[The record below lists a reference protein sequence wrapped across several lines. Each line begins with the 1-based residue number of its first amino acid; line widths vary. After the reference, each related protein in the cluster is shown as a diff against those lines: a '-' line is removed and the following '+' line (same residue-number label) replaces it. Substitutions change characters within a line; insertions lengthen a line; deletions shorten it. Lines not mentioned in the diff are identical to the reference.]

1 MSKTKEIDPILAE
14 LMSPGAP
21 FEVVEKP
28 HAGQSLRM
36 FSKSPQSLCTIF
48 DNARAHGDKEFI
60 IHNDTRLSFSEFFSK
75 ADALSAWLVTQNS
88 LEKGKSVAINMKNC
102 PEWMIAYVGIVQAG
116 GVAVLVNSR
125 NDAESMVA
133 ALTDSDCVFVI
144 TDERRL
150 TKLRDAGCDI
160 PALVTDPDNQFAS
173 DDNSTPFA
181 TALAH
186 PPLSAPR
193 ELTQTDNASML
204 FTSGTTGR
212 AKAAVLNHLNVISSV
227 MNTEMAMETIIHRL
241 ANQYETA
248 VEVIKEHMPPPC
260 GLLIYPLFH
269 VSGLTSVFLT
279 TMTIG
284 GKIVMMDRWDAKQ
297 ALALVEKEK
306 ITTLSGVPATHWDML
321 NAVKETD
328 YDLSSLNSV
337 SNGGQAATQN
347 LLKNISETYP
357 NAQLGAGYGMTE
369 TTGAVSQANG
379 EAFMR
384 APQSAGLVLPMVD
397 MKIIGDDGT
406 EIPQGESGGEAG
418 EICIRGATVM
428 QGYYNRPEDTAK
440 AIKDGWMHTG
450 DIGYLDEEGY
460 LYIVDRKTDMI
471 ISGGENIYCAEIE
484 QTLGQYEAI
493 KEIAAFGVHDDRLGE
508 KLIVALT
515 LNTPIHTEQLY
526 AYAREKLADY
536 KVPHAF
542 IIEDEF
548 NYTATGKI
556 EKHKLRKA
564 FLDSEKK

>member
-1 MSKTKEIDPILAE
+1 MSKTKEIDPILTK

-21 FEVVEKP
+21 FEVVEKTLS
-28 HAGQSLRM
+28 GQSLRV
-36 FSKSPQSLCTIF
+36 FNKSPDSVCAIF
-48 DNARAHGDKEFI
+48 NAARAHGEKEFI
-60 IHNDTRLSFSEFFSK
+60 IHNYTRLTYTEFFQR
-75 ADALSAWLVTQNS
+75 ADALSAWLVAEKGLQ
-88 LEKGKSVAINMKNC
+88 KGKSVAINMKNC
-102 PEWMIAYVGIVQAG
+102 PEWMIAYVGIVQSG
-116 GVAVLVNSR
+116 GVAVLLNSR
-125 NDAESMVA
+125 NDVKSMLA
-133 ALTDSDCVFVI
+133 ALKDSDSVFVI
-144 TDERRL
+144 ADEKRL
-150 TKLRDAGCDI
+150 IKLREAGCDL
-160 PALVTDPDNQFAS
+160 PALVTDPDNLFAS
-173 DDNSTPFA
+173 DDNSTPFDTILTHA
-181 TALAH
+181 
-186 PPLSAPR
+186 PLTEPVT
-193 ELTQTDNASML
+193 LTQSDNASML

-212 AKAAVLNHLNVISSV
+212 AKAAILNHLNVISSV

-241 ANQYETA
+241 ADQYETA
-248 VEVIKEHMPPPC
+248 VDVIKEHMPPPC

-297 ALALVEKEK
+297 ALSLVEKEK
-306 ITTLSGVPATHWDML
+306 ITTLSGVPATHWDL
-321 NAVKETD
+321 LKAVKEND

-397 MKIIGDDGT
+397 MKILGDGGNDMP
-406 EIPQGESGGEAG
+406 IGEAG

-440 AIKDGWMHTG
+440 AIRNGWMHTG

-484 QTLGQYEAI
+484 QTLGQHEAI

-515 LNTPIHTEQLY
+515 LNMPTETEQLY

-542 IIEDEF
+542 IIADEF

-564 FLDSEKK
+564 FLDAEKK

>member
-1 MSKTKEIDPILAE
+1 NS
-14 LMSPGAP
+14 
-21 FEVVEKP
+21 
-28 HAGQSLRM
+28 
-36 FSKSPQSLCTIF
+36 
-48 DNARAHGDKEFI
+48 ARTHGNKEFI
-60 IHNDTRLSFSEFFSK
+60 IHNDARITYTEFFRR
-75 ADALSAWLVTQNS
+75 ADALSAWLVTEKE
-88 LEKGKSVAINMKNC
+88 LLKGKSVAINMKNC

-116 GVAVLVNSR
+116 GVAVLINSR
-125 NDAESMVA
+125 NDTESMMA
-133 ALTDSDCVFVI
+133 ALKDSDTVFVI
-144 TDERRL
+144 ADEKRL
-150 TKLRDAGCDI
+150 MKLRDAGCDL
-160 PALVTDPDNQFAS
+160 PALVSAPDSQIAS
-173 DDNSTPFA
+173 DKNSTLFDS
-181 TALAH
+181 ALNH
-186 PPLSAPR
+186 TPMTTPVN
-193 ELTQTDNASML
+193 LTQTDNASML

-212 AKAAVLNHLNVISSV
+212 AKAAILSHLNVISSV
-227 MNTEMAMETIIHRL
+227 MNTKMAMETIIHRL
-241 ANQYETA
+241 ADQYETA

-260 GLLIYPLFH
+260 GLLIFPLFH

-279 TMTIG
+279 NMTIG
-284 GKIVMMDRWDAKQ
+284 GKIVVMDRWDAKQ

-306 ITTLSGVPATHWDML
+306 ITALSGVPATHWDML
-321 NAVKETD
+321 NAIKETD

-397 MKIIGDDGT
+397 IKIIGDDGN
-406 EIPQGESGGEAG
+406 EMPLGEAG

-440 AIKDGWMHTG
+440 VMKDGWMHTG
-450 DIGYLDEEGY
+450 DVGYLDEEGY

-484 QTLGQYEAI
+484 QTLGQHEAI
-493 KEIAAFGVHDDRLGE
+493 KEIAAFGVHDNRLGE
-508 KLIVALT
+508 KLIVALS
-515 LNTPIHTEQLY
+515 LNMPTETEQLDF
-526 AYAREKLADY
+526 YAREKLADY
-536 KVPHAF
+536 KVPHAY
-542 IIEDEF
+542 IITDEF

-564 FLDSEKK
+564 FLEAEKN

>member
-1 MSKTKEIDPILAE
+1 MSKTKEIDPILTK
-14 LMSPGAP
+14 LMSPGAA
-21 FEVVEKP
+21 FEVVEKTMS
-28 HAGQSLRM
+28 GQSLRV
-36 FSKSPQSLCTIF
+36 FSQSPDSVCAIF
-48 DNARAHGDKEFI
+48 NAARMHGDKEFI
-60 IHNDTRLSFSEFFSK
+60 IHNDTRLTFTEFFK
-75 ADALSAWLVTQNS
+75 RADALSAWLVVEKGM
-88 LEKGKSVAINMKNC
+88 EKGKSVAINMKNC

-125 NDAESMVA
+125 NDSKSMMA
-133 ALTDSDCVFVI
+133 AIKDSDSVLVI
-144 TDERRL
+144 ADHKRL
-150 TKLRDAGCDI
+150 VKLREAGCNL
-160 PALVTDPDNQFAS
+160 PALVTDPDNL
-173 DDNSTPFA
+173 STPDNNCTQFDGVL
-181 TALAH
+181 TYD
-186 PPLSAPR
+186 PLP
-193 ELTQTDNASML
+193 EPVTLTQSDIASML

-212 AKAAVLNHLNVISSV
+212 AKAAILSHLNLISSV

-241 ANQYETA
+241 ADQYETA

-284 GKIVMMDRWDAKQ
+284 GKIVMMDRWEAKR
-297 ALALVEKEK
+297 ALLLVEKEK
-306 ITTLSGVPATHWDML
+306 ITTLSGVPATHWDL
-321 NAVKETD
+321 LKAIKETD

-397 MKIIGDDGT
+397 MKILGDHGNDM
-406 EIPQGESGGEAG
+406 PLGEAG

-440 AIKDGWMHTG
+440 AIRDGWMHTG

-484 QTLGQYEAI
+484 QTLGQHEAV

-515 LNTPIHTEQLY
+515 LNVPTEIEQLDV
-526 AYAREKLADY
+526 YAREKLADY

-542 IIEDEF
+542 IIADEF

-564 FLDSEKK
+564 FLDAEKK

>member
-1 MSKTKEIDPILAE
+1 MSKTKEIDPILTK

-21 FEVVEKP
+21 FEVVEKN
-28 HAGQSLRM
+28 HSGRSLRV
-36 FSKSPQSLCTIF
+36 FSQSPESVCAIF
-48 DNARAHGDKEFI
+48 NAARTHGDKEFI
-60 IHNDTRLSFSEFFSK
+60 IHNDARITYTEFFRR
-75 ADALSAWLVTQNS
+75 ADALSAWLVT
-88 LEKGKSVAINMKNC
+88 EKELLKGQSVAINMKNC

-116 GVAVLVNSR
+116 GVAVLINSR
-125 NDAESMVA
+125 NDTESMMA
-133 ALTDSDCVFVI
+133 ALKDSDSVFVI
-144 TDERRL
+144 ADEKRL
-150 TKLRDAGCDI
+150 TKLRDSGCDL
-160 PALVTDPDNQFAS
+160 PALVSAPESQFAS
-173 DDNSTPFA
+173 DKNSTLFDSVL
-181 TALAH
+181 TH
-186 PPLSAPR
+186 APMTTPVN
-193 ELTQTDNASML
+193 LTQTDNASML

-212 AKAAVLNHLNVISSV
+212 AKAAILSHLNVISSV

-241 ANQYETA
+241 ADQYDTA

-279 TMTIG
+279 NMTIG
-284 GKIVMMDRWDAKQ
+284 GKIVVMDRWDAKQ

-306 ITTLSGVPATHWDML
+306 ITALSGVPATHWDML

-397 MKIIGDDGT
+397 MKIIGDDGNET
-406 EIPQGESGGEAG
+406 PLGEAG

-440 AIKDGWMHTG
+440 VMKDGWMHTG
-450 DIGYLDEEGY
+450 DVGYLDEESY

-484 QTLGQYEAI
+484 QTLGQHEAI

-508 KLIVALT
+508 KLIVALS
-515 LNTPIHTEQLY
+515 LNMPTETEQLDT
-526 AYAREKLADY
+526 YAREKLADY
-536 KVPHAF
+536 KVPHAY
-542 IIEDEF
+542 IITDEF

-564 FLDSEKK
+564 FLDAEKN